1 MFSTPPNK
9 KPIDDLI
16 RGGLV
21 ASGKF
26 VFEIKINQNDLNNN
40 NILNKFNAS
49 IALVNKPHN
58 LIKVTPKSG
67 RSFISSNMPTPD
79 YAQTIQDWTIKLPD
93 NSAIINE
100 ITSYVT
106 KNSKER
112 INKQIGDYTLE
123 IAPVFDNKNN
133 KKVFSYWAITIR
145 TQKFNATSTN
155 NESMALSYS
164 NADVSYPTWT
174 NEKGEAYFLIQ
185 KPGVRG
191 GKSRRNI
198 KKLSRRN
205 KSGTR
210 RALPKIES

>member
-1 MFSTPPNK
+1 MVRNQITRRAGGSETAKRSQPGSHEVA
-9 KPIDDLI
+9 L
-16 RGGLV
+16 RGLRGNRGFPL
-21 ASGKF
+21 
-26 VFEIKINQNDLNNN
+26 
-40 NILNKFNAS
+40 
-49 IALVNKPHN
+49 
-58 LIKVTPKSG
+58 
-67 RSFISSNMPTPD
+67 D
-79 YAQTIQDWTIKLPD
+79 YAQTIKDWTIKLPD

-123 IAPVFDNKNN
+123 IVPVFDNKNN